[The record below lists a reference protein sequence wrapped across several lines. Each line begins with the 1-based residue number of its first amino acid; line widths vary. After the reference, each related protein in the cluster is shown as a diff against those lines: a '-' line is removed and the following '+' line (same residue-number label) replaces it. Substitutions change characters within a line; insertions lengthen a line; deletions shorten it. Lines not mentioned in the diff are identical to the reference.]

1 MPCGDAV
8 VSDETPVLGVEMKKS
23 IWYYIV
29 IQQGLE
35 TGGMHEEEASGHDHL
50 SSAGP
55 CQEL

>member
-1 MPCGDAV
+1 MRCGDAV
-8 VSDETPVLGVEMKKS
+8 FSDGAPALGVEMKKS

-29 IQQGLE
+29 IQSELE
-35 TGGMHEEEASGHDHL
+35 TEEMHEEGASGHDHL